1 MSSITQITNYKTTM
15 LRGYQQTGSHIK
27 KTTLLTKIITTMM
40 LTSSKQTDRKPI
52 PLRDPRISRLIFTSK
67 IRVTT
72 KNRTSKIK
80 VITNNSAIISTL
92 NNNKKTHNKFC
103 KESIS
108 SKILTTL
115 GGLPRELMLTE
126 WQMSS
131 KV

>member
-1 MSSITQITNYKTTM
+1 M
-15 LRGYQQTGSHIK
+15 LRGYLQTWSHIK

-126 WQMSS
+126 
-131 KV
+131 